1 MSKGIGGKIENF
13 AITTDGQ
20 RQLELP
26 SMLAGEADNNLNG
39 IKYCYNI
46 KCLSGILHTPW
57 HSIIIINHDR
67 MVNSGTMIKF

>member
-1 MSKGIGGKIENF
+1 MGLVIMKLYRMSKGIGGKIENF

-39 IKYCYNI
+39 IKYCSVT
-46 KCLSGILHTPW
+46 LS
-57 HSIIIINHDR
+57 
-67 MVNSGTMIKF
+67 V